1 MKKLD
6 CFEASHLQIGDHG
19 LYTVRNPDDV
29 IDFDARGADKNL
41 INLVIRRGA
50 MNTSAGSIR
59 NALNSRSVTSQC
71 VGAEDTAIKPAEA
84 NGYADSVAVKVGRF
98 LVTPSSGDVPMEDD
112 SREVTASLGAPAA
125 CEAGAGYDDVSD
137 DDVDSQGSV
146 QLEEANTQKKRQA
159 RRKIAR
165 GFKVKKLRR
174 APRKD
179 SGDAP
184 LKAGDVVP
192 VEVISTISSAE
203 VMWQVQ
209 AIQSFMYTTS
219 CFSWLFT
226 FQDGSIENVFSTDLF
241 PIHHLDEQ
249 EFFPADFVMRNG

>member
-6 CFEASHLQIGDHG
+6 CFESSHLQIGDHG
-19 LYTVRNPDDV
+19 SYTVKDPDDV

-50 MNTSAGSIR
+50 KHTSAGSIR
-59 NALNSRSVTSQC
+59 NALNSRSVKSQC
-71 VGAEDTAIKPAEA
+71 VGAEDAEMKSADA
-84 NGYADSVAVKVGRF
+84 NDSADEVAVKVGRF
-98 LVTPSSGDVPMEDD
+98 KVTPSNGDVPMDED
-112 SREVTASLGAPAA
+112 SQEVTATNDAPAA
-125 CEAGAGYDDVSD
+125 CGADADYECVSD
-137 DDVDSQGSV
+137 DDVDSQSSV
-146 QLEEANTQKKRQA
+146 QSEETNTQKKRQA

-165 GFKVKKLRR
+165 GFRIKKLRR

-179 SGDAP
+179 SGDAHA

-209 AIQSFMYTTS
+209 EKQPIQM
-219 CFSWLFT
+219 
-226 FQDGSIENVFSTDLF
+226 
-241 PIHHLDEQ
+241 
-249 EFFPADFVMRNG
+249 